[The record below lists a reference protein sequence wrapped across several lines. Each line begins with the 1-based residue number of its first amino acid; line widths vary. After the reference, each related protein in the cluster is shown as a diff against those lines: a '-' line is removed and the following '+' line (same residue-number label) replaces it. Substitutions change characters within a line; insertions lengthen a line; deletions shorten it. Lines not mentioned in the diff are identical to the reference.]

1 MAEDVAQ
8 LPVQEQLDIST
19 EENQAPATMEVED
32 KAPVM
37 VVEDQEEI
45 REPAGNLS
53 NNAETG
59 NFLNTRDTW
68 NNNKCSVS

>member
-8 LPVQEQLDIST
+8 LPVQEQLDISN
-19 EENQAPATMEVED
+19 EENQAPATMEVE
-32 KAPVM
+32 
-37 VVEDQEEI
+37 EDQEEI